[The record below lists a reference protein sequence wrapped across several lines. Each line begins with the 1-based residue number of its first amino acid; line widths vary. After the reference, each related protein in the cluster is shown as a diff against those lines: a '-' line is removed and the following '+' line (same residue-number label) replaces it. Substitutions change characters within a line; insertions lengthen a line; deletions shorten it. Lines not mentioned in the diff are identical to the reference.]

1 VSVESPYANRQLD
14 KRTRRKDGREMRE
27 RLERRLQELKDEFG
41 KGQQTLEGLEAQAAE
56 VRQTLLRISGAIQVL
71 EELGHTDQDHVADG
85 HEPPVEGAR
94 ETGTASG
101 LAGRP
106 GT

>member
-1 VSVESPYANRQLD
+1 
-14 KRTRRKDGREMRE
+14 MRE

-71 EELGHTDQDHVADG
+71 EELGGHTDQDHAADG
-85 HEPPVEGAR
+85 HEPPVEEAR
-94 ETGTASG
+94 ETGTAAG

-106 GT
+106 GGT